1 MAEWQWQIKLVV
13 GLKPKQQLIKFLVVR
28 PWAEIGRKSGGRRV
42 LALIEQLEGEGIEY
56 GNWMVGMGGRGW
68 RGGHISSGGIWSAWN
83 IPEKLQ
89 LTRGSKYA
97 NTDSTEDDRFCHLEC
112 LQSKK
117 KLWRVNQVYNKV
129 SGWWLLVSSTC
140 HSHSP
145 HFRGAVASAA
155 YYSLLPPY
163 FTPYHYTRLDP
174 TALHCTSEWVGELS
188 ESVSSPETGGI
199 AGQIKPDTASGKDQF
214 SFNPFTHSS

>member
-13 GLKPKQQLIKFLVVR
+13 GLKPKQQLIKFLVAR

-42 LALIEQLEGEGIEY
+42 LALNEQLEGEGIEY

-97 NTDSTEDDRFCHLEC
+97 NTDTSEDDLFCHLEC

-129 SGWWLLVSSTC
+129 SGWWDCWAQPVTVTHL
-140 HSHSP
+140 
-145 HFRGAVASAA
+145 
-155 YYSLLPPY
+155 
-163 FTPYHYTRLDP
+163 
-174 TALHCTSEWVGELS
+174 TSEEPWHQQPTIHCCHHILHH
-188 ESVSSPETGGI
+188 TTI
-199 AGQIKPDTASGKDQF
+199 PD
-214 SFNPFTHSS
+214 